1 MKWSAASTSRRPEVT
16 VSPVVVADVSKQS
29 MRIPVSI
36 TCKDRTVETNALID
50 SGAGGLFIDES
61 FARKSKLPL
70 LPIPHPIPVF
80 NVDGTPNVNGTITH
94 KVTGKLIVAGDKQK
108 SELLATSLG
117 KETAILGLPWLKS
130 QKAIVNWAKG
140 TLDLDPNRFTDGP
153 AEDTFDTDVLVRYIR
168 GDPVDNLQ
176 LPDPIWIGTTDPT

>member
-1 MKWSAASTSRRPEVT
+1 MKQSAASTSCRPEVT

-29 MRIPVSI
+29 MRIPVAI

-94 KVTGKLIVAGDKQK
+94 KVTGDLVIAGNKQK
-108 SELLATSLG
+108 SELLATSLR

-140 TLDLDPNRFTDGP
+140 TLDLDPNRFTDGSE
-153 AEDTFDTDVLVRYIR
+153 EDTFDTNVLIWYIR

-176 LPDPIWIGTTDPT
+176 LPDPI

>member
-1 MKWSAASTSRRPEVT
+1 MKRSAASTSRRPEVT

-94 KVTGKLIVAGDKQK
+94 KVTGNLVVAGDKWQ

-130 QKAIVNWAKG
+130 QKAIVDWAKG
-140 TLDLDPNRFTDGP
+140 TLDLDPNRFTDRP
-153 AEDTFDTDVLVRYIR
+153 VEDTFDTDILVQYI
-168 GDPVDNLQ
+168 
-176 LPDPIWIGTTDPT
+176 W